1 MAQATEQ
8 TVDKTEL
15 MLIEI
20 EKNPVVFNKGHK
32 YYKDVTKIKD
42 VWKEIGMK
50 LGLTSK

>member
-8 TVDKTEL
+8 TEDKTE

-32 YYKDVTKIKD
+32 YYKDVTKKKD
-42 VWKEIGMK
+42 VWKEIGLR